1 MAATRFF
8 DHSDMLPSYV
18 LLDLE
23 TTGGNAL
30 KDRITEVAAIR
41 FDAGV
46 ETARIDS
53 LVNPQQSIPYFITR
67 LTGIDN
73 ASVEQAPLFDEI
85 APSLLGLLDGA
96 VLVAHNVRFDHS
108 FLVHEFERVGLQ
120 LRGQTLCTVR
130 LSRRLYPE
138 HRQHGLDA
146 LMQRHGL
153 ATKARHRAM
162 GDVEIVKAWL
172 DLMRTEFGSEALQA
186 HAKALLQTSAA
197 LPPHLETDVRS
208 IPELPG
214 VYFFYGESE
223 HPLYIGKSVK
233 LRSRVMSHFS
243 ASSRVP
249 REMRMAQEIRHIQ
262 WKTCAGE
269 LGALLLEARLVKSMQ
284 PLHNRQLRRENSLS
298 AWQLTSNPS
307 QTPMLTLVRGKAL
320 DVENLALF
328 YGPYRTRQ
336 QALQHLRTLADTHQ
350 LCHHALGLSSG
361 KGPCFA
367 YQLKRCKG
375 LCCGL
380 ETPERHH
387 LRLQMALA
395 GSQLHAWPFAGPVGL
410 REFNAELELTE
421 VHVFDRWCHL
431 GTARNTAE
439 LQELTHASRQALAF
453 DLDTYRLALGALVQ
467 TPSRGVDLLDLSQ
480 ASSLQW

>member
-1 MAATRFF
+1 MP
-8 DHSDMLPSYV
+8 DMLPAYV

-23 TTGGNAL
+23 TTGGNPVN
-30 KDRITEVAAIR
+30 DRITEVAAIR
-41 FDAGV
+41 FDNGV
-46 ETARIDS
+46 ETARINS

-73 ASVEQAPLFDEI
+73 ASVEQAPLFDEV
-85 APSLLGLLDGA
+85 ATQLSTMLEGA

-108 FLVHEFERVGLQ
+108 FLVHEFERLGMRLTS
-120 LRGQTLCTVR
+120 QTLCTVR

-138 HRQHGLDA
+138 HRHHGLDA
-146 LMQRHGL
+146 LMLRHSL
-153 ATKARHRAM
+153 ASKARHRAM
-162 GDVEIVKAWL
+162 GDVEVVRAWL
-172 DLMRTEFGSEALQA
+172 DLMLVQFGSDALQG

-214 VYFFYGESE
+214 VYLFYGEGE
-223 HPLYIGKSVK
+223 YPLYIGKSVK
-233 LRSRVMSHFS
+233 MRSRVMSHFS

-249 REMRMAQEIRHIQ
+249 REMRMAQEIRRIE

-269 LGALLLEARLVKSMQ
+269 LGALLLEARLVKTMQ
-284 PLHNRQLRRENSLS
+284 PLHNRQLRREKSLS
-298 AWQLTSNPS
+298 AWQLASNPL
-307 QTPMLTLVRGKAL
+307 QTPMLTLVRGKEL
-320 DVENLALF
+320 DVQNLADF

-336 QALQHLRTLADTHQ
+336 QALQHLRNLADTHQ

-367 YQLKRCKG
+367 YQIKRCKG

-380 ETPERHH
+380 EPSERHH

-395 GSQLHAWPFAGPVGL
+395 GSQLHAWPFPGAVGL
-410 REFNAELELTE
+410 REFNPELELTE
-421 VHVFDRWCHL
+421 IHVFDRWCHL
-431 GTARNTAE
+431 GTARDATE
-439 LQELTHASRQALAF
+439 LQGMMQQSSQGLAF
-453 DLDTYRLALGALVQ
+453 DLDTYRLALRHLVQ
-467 TPSRGVDLLDLSQ
+467 TPSKGVALIDLSQ
-480 ASSLQW
+480 ASSVQW